1 MKKTT
6 DKNIGGI
13 TLV

>member
-6 DKNIGGI
+6 YRTKKTTD
-13 TLV
+13 